1 MKLLH
6 TPTAQVMHLTDSAAF
21 YLLKNGYAMN
31 DRGMLKTDASPAYI
45 KHLTERVIK

>member
-6 TPTAQVMHLTDSAAF
+6 TPTNQHLTITDAQCF

-31 DRGMLKTDASPAYI
+31 GNGKLRTDACRAYI
-45 KHLTERVIK
+45 NYLIERI